1 MGFNETSDLP
11 RLSCNAWIRS
21 EKNSFVWLIKPL
33 FLSAE
38 FSAYKSAALTLQS
51 KFLLGYVTG
60 ETATNLWVY
69 FLCSLLLFM
78 MFSGAWPHLQT
89 RRNVFGTLRRG
100 CENYLL
106 SRVDKNGNQWTG
118 KGKNGNGSK
127 PIITP
132 YLCISITHSFLCSH
146 FSFLAVRS
154 PFPFLP
160 SLPLVLATSTG
171 GL

>member
-21 EKNSFVWLIKPL
+21 EKNSIKKNLQEFHFNFVWLIKPL

-100 CENYLL
+100 YEKYLL
-106 SRVDKNGNQWTG
+106 SRVPKKARFFWTTVFFKKEKQSLIKTCLPTMGNSEQG
-118 KGKNGNGSK
+118 KERMEMGAN
-127 PIITP
+127 
-132 YLCISITHSFLCSH
+132 L
-146 FSFLAVRS
+146 
-154 PFPFLP
+154 
-160 SLPLVLATSTG
+160 
-171 GL
+171 